1 MFCSNCGSKLPDVAK
16 FCGNC
21 GAARLDTTTQ
31 VATSTSMVASSPTVE
46 IPQRELAAEQADPQ
60 PPTSTAPEGSS
71 GSPFASRLVSSPPT
85 EPGPL
90 PTTAPKI
97 AEAPAEPP
105 PSLGDDAPTW
115 AQSQPSPGGVPSP
128 GATDGRKDEWPSVTW
143 AGGAVNPMPTPP
155 SQPVEPLPRPIAVPG
170 VGGTQ
175 PISEQRKK
183 RLDRAGMYYLMA
195 ELPALLV
202 TAGIVI
208 GLAYLLWN
216 FVNPV
221 LGVLLVVAW
230 LGSGALFLTK
240 ASEAGFARVL
250 LGVRPPTLSERQHFE
265 GTWNAVCHRAGVAP
279 ERYLLYV
286 EDSDEINA
294 SAAAGHVVTTTRMAM
309 TLPGDQFA
317 AVIAHELGHHLG
329 GHSLV
334 SLLALW
340 YGYPAKVIFAAIS
353 RWLDENLLIKI
364 SLIATALILAFF
376 FPPILLI
383 VFGGP
388 IAAWAS
394 RQAELAADR
403 TAAEL
408 GYAQP
413 LLALFQRWQAEGLDD
428 WYASAGWRERL
439 SASHPTAAKR
449 ADALQVYM
457 ATMG

>member
-1 MFCSNCGSKLPDVAK
+1 M
-16 FCGNC
+16 
-21 GAARLDTTTQ
+21 
-31 VATSTSMVASSPTVE
+31 
-46 IPQRELAAEQADPQ
+46 
-60 PPTSTAPEGSS
+60 
-71 GSPFASRLVSSPPT
+71 
-85 EPGPL
+85 
-90 PTTAPKI
+90 
-97 AEAPAEPP
+97 
-105 PSLGDDAPTW
+105 
-115 AQSQPSPGGVPSP
+115 
-128 GATDGRKDEWPSVTW
+128 
-143 AGGAVNPMPTPP
+143 
-155 SQPVEPLPRPIAVPG
+155 
-170 VGGTQ
+170 
-175 PISEQRKK
+175 SEQRKK
-183 RLDRAGMYYLMA
+183 RLDRAGMYSLMA

-202 TAGIVI
+202 TAGIVV
-208 GLAYLLWN
+208 GLAAVLWN
-216 FVNPV
+216 LVSPV
-221 LGVLLVVAW
+221 LGVLLVIAW
-230 LGSGALFLTK
+230 LGSGAVLLAK

-265 GTWNAVCHRAGVAP
+265 GTWNAVCHRAGVSP

-286 EDSDEINA
+286 EDSNKINA

-364 SLIATALILAFF
+364 SLIATALILAIF